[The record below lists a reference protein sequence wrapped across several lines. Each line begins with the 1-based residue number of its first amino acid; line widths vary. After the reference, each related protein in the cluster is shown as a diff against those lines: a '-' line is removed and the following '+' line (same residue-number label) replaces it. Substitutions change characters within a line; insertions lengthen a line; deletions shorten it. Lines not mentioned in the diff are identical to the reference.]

1 MKPEEIQDENME
13 DIVYRKVTKKEKA
26 ETINENVQKNAR
38 EKDENVNSGKTLD
51 TMQKGGGKTVNTKEK
66 EM

>member
-26 ETINENVQKNAR
+26 E
-38 EKDENVNSGKTLD
+38 EKKRKMYRKMQGKR
-51 TMQKGGGKTVNTKEK
+51 MK
-66 EM
+66 M